1 MSRTDGYRLLAC
13 PLCHTIHATPHMV
26 CFGFMVNEYWSDS
39 YRVQSL
45 FESRQG
51 LRKCTACHDFYL
63 QSEAPYI
70 GRLTSDQ
77 ASRLV
82 ATPPDYIPAFLR
94 RTGSDDVTTANT
106 SSDSAHPPKF
116 WLRWLKKWWVRK
128 PFYQLSTEN
137 TQEDNKGPSKKYQYM
152 MTASDSDLAGI
163 LENQE
168 KYSVAL
174 IQATRVRYWIYLNGA
189 YRDTTKALIEKGQIP
204 HSAFNPTEIQIDNM
218 RTLLALLEFANGGYR
233 AITIAELHRE
243 LGQFDRAI
251 QILEKITEPDYKSEA
266 ILEAARQGVR
276 APILIPYSSYQKS

>member
-13 PLCHTIHATPHMV
+13 PLCHTVHATPHMV
-26 CFGFMVNEYWSDS
+26 SFGFMVTEYWSDIYS
-39 YRVQSL
+39 VQSL

-70 GRLTSDQ
+70 GRLTSAQ

-94 RTGSDDVTTANT
+94 RAGSDDVTTANT
-106 SSDSAHPPKF
+106 SSDSAHPRQF
-116 WLRWLKKWWVRK
+116 WMRWLKKWCVRK

-137 TQEDNKGPSKKYQYM
+137 TQEDAKDPSKTYPRM

-174 IQATRVRYWIYLNGA
+174 IQATRVRYWIYLNDA
-189 YRDTTKALIEKGQIP
+189 YRHATKALTEKGEIP
-204 HSAFNPTEIQIDNM
+204 YSAFKPTEIQTDNM
-218 RTLLALLEFANGGYR
+218 RTLLALLEFADGGYR

-243 LGQFDRAI
+243 IGQFDRAI
-251 QILEKITEPDYKSEA
+251 QILEKITEPNYKSEA

-276 APILIPYSSYQKS
+276 APVLIPYSSYQKN

>member
-1 MSRTDGYRLLAC
+1 MSRSDGYRLLAC
-13 PLCHTIHATPHMV
+13 PLCHTVHATPHMV
-26 CFGFMVNEYWSDS
+26 AFGFMVTEYWSDS
-39 YRVQSL
+39 YSVQSL

-70 GRLTSDQ
+70 GHLTSAQ

-82 ATPPDYIPAFLR
+82 AVPPDYIPAFLR
-94 RTGSDDVTTANT
+94 RAGSDDITTANT
-106 SSDSAHPPKF
+106 NSDSAHAGQF
-116 WLRWLKKWWVRK
+116 WIRWLKKWWGGK
-128 PFYQLSTEN
+128 PFYQLPTDNPLAEN
-137 TQEDNKGPSKKYQYM
+137 KDPSKKYPRM

-174 IQATRVRYWIYLNGA
+174 IQVARILYWIYLNDT
-189 YRDTTKALIEKGQIP
+189 YRDTAKSMVEKGQEP
-204 HSAFNPTEIQIDNM
+204 HSAFEPTETQIDNM
-218 RTLLALLEFANGGYR
+218 RALLALLEFADGGSR

-266 ILEAARQGVR
+266 ILEAARQSIR
-276 APILIPYSSYQKS
+276 APILIPYSSYQKN

>member
-26 CFGFMVNEYWSDS
+26 SFGFMVTEYWSDIYS
-39 YRVQSL
+39 VQSL

-70 GRLTSDQ
+70 GRLTSAQ
-77 ASRLV
+77 AMRMV
-82 ATPPDYIPAFLR
+82 ETPPDYIPAFLR
-94 RTGSDDVTTANT
+94 RTGSDDVTTENT
-106 SSDSAHPPKF
+106 NSDSAHPPQF

-137 TQEDNKGPSKKYQYM
+137 TQEDNKGPSKKYPYM
-152 MTASDSDLAGI
+152 MTASESDLAGI

-168 KYSVAL
+168 KYSVVL
-174 IQATRVRYWIYLNGA
+174 IQAARILYWIYLNDA
-189 YRDTTKALIEKGQIP
+189 YRHATKALTEKGEIP
-204 HSAFNPTEIQIDNM
+204 YSAFKPTEIQTDNM
-218 RTLLALLEFANGGYR
+218 RTLLALLEFADGGYR

-276 APILIPYSSYQKS
+276 APILIPYSSHRKN

>member
-26 CFGFMVNEYWSDS
+26 SFGFMVTEYWSDIYS
-39 YRVQSL
+39 VQSL

-70 GRLTSDQ
+70 GHLTSIQ

-94 RTGSDDVTTANT
+94 RTGSDDVSTENT
-106 SSDSAHPPKF
+106 NSDSAHPRQF

-137 TQEDNKGPSKKYQYM
+137 TQENTKDPSKKYPRM
-152 MTASDSDLAGI
+152 ITASDSDLAGI

-174 IQATRVRYWIYLNGA
+174 IQAARVRYWIYLNDA

-204 HSAFNPTEIQIDNM
+204 HSAFKPTEIQIDNM
-218 RTLLALLEFANGGYR
+218 RTLLALLEFADGGN
-233 AITIAELHRE
+233 
-243 LGQFDRAI
+243 RAI

-276 APILIPYSSYQKS
+276 APILIPYSSYQKN